1 MLQDFKSQ
9 LGSSISSVGRFLQRP
24 VTLRGNPPPSRRANR
39 AAHRSTSEVKQR
51 AAALDMQ
58 ADLAWLLDQHESARH
73 LMRHLGCVERVLH
86 RGGPGALEALPV
98 KVLARALAEL
108 ERLVADWSPVGL
120 ADLRSRIAVML
131 KNRPADTSEEPVQQF
146 DPTQRAIVT
155 EVEHSVFE
163 ESQRNWATAE
173 GDDEDNS
180 GFAPTQRD

>member
-1 MLQDFKSQ
+1 MLQNIKSQ
-9 LGSSISSVGRFLQRP
+9 LGNSISSVGRFLQRP

-39 AAHRSTSEVKQR
+39 AAQRSTSEMKQR

-73 LMRHLGCVERVLH
+73 LMRHLGCVERVLQ
-86 RGGPGALEALPV
+86 RAGPAALEALPV

-131 KNRPADTSEEPVQQF
+131 KNRPAETSEEPVQQF
-146 DPTQRAIVT
+146 DTTQRAIVT

-173 GDDEDNS
+173 GDDEGNS
-180 GFAPTQRD
+180 GFAPTQPD

>member
-1 MLQDFKSQ
+1 MLQEIKSQ
-9 LGSSISSVGRFLQRP
+9 IGSSISSVGRFLQRP
-24 VTLRGNPPPSRRANR
+24 VSLRRKPQPGSRANR
-39 AAHRSTSEVKQR
+39 AGRRSASELKQR

-86 RGGPGALEALPV
+86 RGGPQALTALPV

-108 ERLVADWSPVGL
+108 ERLVTDWSPVGL

-131 KNRPADTSEEPVQQF
+131 KNRPAETPAEPVQQF

-163 ESQRNWATAE
+163 ESQRNWAMAE
-173 GDDEDNS
+173 GDDEDNA